1 MELINKSIKE
11 QLKIIP
17 NLPGSY
23 QYYDKDNNVI
33 YVGKAKNLKKRVSS
47 YFKTSYKE
55 SSKLRVLVPKIVK
68 IEYIITNNEVEA
80 LILESHLI
88 KKYKPKYNVLLKDDK
103 KYPYFVITEEEYPRI
118 IVARKG
124 NKNPIKGKYFGPYT
138 DSRAMYA
145 TLDLL
150 KRLFPLKQCK
160 SPKFKDRPCMYYHI
174 KRCNAPCQKLIT
186 PEEYKKIIKK
196 VQIFLSGKQQQLVDE
211 LKNEMLKYSEK
222 EQYEKAARYRDS
234 FLDVKKTMENQK
246 VVFENT
252 SINQDIIGVSS
263 AEGLCAITVLQIR
276 EGRLIGKKDFEYTY
290 SNIDSLNEVIE
301 SFIREYYQLL
311 SDIEMPDTIITSE
324 FHNLDN
330 IQVYNEW
337 LSAKACKEVK
347 IIDGLDSKKDQ
358 DLKLLAD
365 KNSDY
370 YLEKLKIKALAE
382 IQTDY
387 NEIGSYIQE
396 KLGLNKFPY
405 RVECFDISHIQGTNT
420 VGSMVVFENGI
431 PKKSLYR
438 KFKIKTVE
446 NKPDDFCSMR
456 EVVRRR
462 YTRLLR
468 ENKELPDLI
477 IIDGGKGQL
486 SSTVEIIKT
495 ELGLYNQDIVSL
507 AKKLEEVFIPEK
519 SEPVIF
525 PLNSQA
531 LYFFQRIRD
540 EAHRFAIT
548 FHRLLRDKTAKRSLL
563 DEIKGLSEKNKE
575 ILLKKYKSIAAIRSA
590 SLNELS
596 ALISKRGAISVFNFF
611 NK

>member
-1 MELINKSIKE
+1 MELINKRIKE

-23 QYYDKDNNVI
+23 QYYDEDNNVI

-47 YFKTSYKE
+47 YFKSSYIE

-68 IEYIITNNEVEA
+68 IEYIITNNEIEA

-138 DSRAMYA
+138 DSRAMYS

-160 SPKFKDRPCMYYHI
+160 TPKFKDRPCMYYHI

-222 EQYEKAARYRDS
+222 QQYEKAARYRDS

-263 AEGLCAITVLQIR
+263 SEGLCAITVLQIR
-276 EGRLIGKKDFEYTY
+276 EGRLIGKKDFDYTY

-311 SDIEMPDTIITSE
+311 SDIEMPDSIITSE

-330 IQVYNEW
+330 IQLYNEW

-347 IIDGLDSKKDQ
+347 IIDGLDNKKDQ

-370 YLEKLKIKALAE
+370 FLEKLKIKALAE

-396 KLGLNKFPY
+396 KLRLNKFPF

-446 NKPDDFCSMR
+446 NKPDDFSSMR

-462 YTRLLR
+462 YTRLIR

-486 SSTVEIIKT
+486 SSAVEIIKT

-507 AKKLEEVFIPEK
+507 AKRLEEVFIPEK

-548 FHRLLRDKTAKRSLL
+548 FHRLLRDKTAKSSLL
-563 DEIKGLSEKNKE
+563 DEINGLSEKNKE
-575 ILLKKYKSIAAIRSA
+575 ILLKKYKSISAIRSA